1 MVEVEIAILYYC
13 RPLEA
18 RVNLRIGTGADGPIA
33 TTVVSRIGELTNT
46 SGGFTSS
53 CCERDEEDELPIL
66 PWDWSII
73 TKDLAEGL
81 IVSG

>member
-1 MVEVEIAILYYC
+1 VVEVEIAILYCC

-18 RVNLRIGTGADGPIA
+18 RVNLRIGTRADGPVA

-53 CCERDEEDELPIL
+53 CCGRDGAPYTAL
-66 PWDWSII
+66 
-73 TKDLAEGL
+73 GL
-81 IVSG
+81 VNNYQRPCLTVSG